1 MIGAEGMD
9 AEGAVLARKTWR
21 TLEPLHGI
29 IYFVPEAADAYVRL
43 GIAGQAGYFAS
54 RAAPS
59 RNSV

>member
-1 MIGAEGMD
+1 MD

-54 RAAPS
+54 GLRRWAL
-59 RNSV
+59 